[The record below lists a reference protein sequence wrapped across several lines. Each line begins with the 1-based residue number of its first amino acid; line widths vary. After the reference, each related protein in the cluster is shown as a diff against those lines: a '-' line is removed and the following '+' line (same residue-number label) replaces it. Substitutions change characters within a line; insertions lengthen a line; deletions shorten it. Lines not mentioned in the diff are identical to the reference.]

1 MTELIAFAGLAGGYG
16 DSQVVFNLGASVQAG
31 QALGVFGRNGV
42 GKSTLARLLQGS
54 LQASK
59 GTITLKGQNI
69 ASTPPFQRHLLGLGY
84 MPQTAMVFDELTVG
98 ENLSIGSKSGLA
110 EAYFEI
116 FPTLA
121 ERLKQKAGTMSGGE
135 RKILSFVRLMAE
147 DTNIIVLDEPSEGV
161 QPENISRMEQ
171 CLLAR
176 KKQGSSIILIEQ
188 NLTLLR
194 AVADQLLGMDAGK
207 PVLQSTL
214 AQTSRAKMLEVLS
227 I

>member
-1 MTELIAFAGLAGGYG
+1 
-16 DSQVVFNLGASVQAG
+16 
-31 QALGVFGRNGV
+31 
-42 GKSTLARLLQGS
+42 
-54 LQASK
+54 
-59 GTITLKGQNI
+59 
-69 ASTPPFQRHLLGLGY
+69 
-84 MPQTAMVFDELTVG
+84 
-98 ENLSIGSKSGLA
+98 
-110 EAYFEI
+110 
-116 FPTLA
+116 
-121 ERLKQKAGTMSGGE
+121 
-135 RKILSFVRLMAE
+135 
-147 DTNIIVLDEPSEGV
+147 
-161 QPENISRMEQ
+161 MEQ